1 MKKTAQPIEV
11 PVLVVGAGP
20 AGMATATTLANH
32 GVASL
37 LVERRLEPS
46 SHPRA
51 TVASTRSMELFR
63 SWGLEARVRSGG
75 VEVDFQ
81 ELVSET
87 LASASTGTV
96 IDLGLPTRA
105 QSAVISPTTPLC
117 VPQDHLERVL
127 LEHLRSRDE
136 VHVALGTE
144 VQAVDVGA
152 EGAAAVLR
160 DVRSNATRSVRARY
174 VVVADGAHSTV
185 RTSLGIPARGPDGLL
200 DATSAV
206 FRAPLWDLLGDRRYG
221 LYVVTHP
228 EADGVFLPAGRDD
241 RWLFG
246 VEWKRED
253 GDPHASMLDEEK
265 MSRRIIAGAGVRD
278 LTPRIESIGS
288 FTFAAKMADR
298 VRHQS
303 AFLVGDAAHR
313 VTPRGGTGMNAAIHD
328 GFDLGWKLAWVLNG
342 WSGEALLDSY
352 EAERRPVVEHNFARS
367 IDENGSA
374 RDVDEFHVDLG
385 GRMPHVRVS
394 TASGPRSTLD
404 LLGRGLTLFVGPEG
418 AAWRAAATD
427 VPGSVPVAA
436 HSLDAIGAR
445 ALGIPASGALLV
457 RPDGVLGGWWSSA
470 AAARHLPAAVREVA
484 MAVASSES
492 GSHSGARGHRQRRD
506 ARDRGSERRAAF
518 LDHRRV
524 RRRA

>member
-313 VTPRGGTGMNAAIHD
+313 VTPRGG
-328 GFDLGWKLAWVLNG
+328 
-342 WSGEALLDSY
+342 
-352 EAERRPVVEHNFARS
+352 
-367 IDENGSA
+367 
-374 RDVDEFHVDLG
+374 
-385 GRMPHVRVS
+385 
-394 TASGPRSTLD
+394 
-404 LLGRGLTLFVGPEG
+404 
-418 AAWRAAATD
+418 RA
-427 VPGSVPVAA
+427 
-436 HSLDAIGAR
+436 
-445 ALGIPASGALLV
+445 
-457 RPDGVLGGWWSSA
+457 
-470 AAARHLPAAVREVA
+470 
-484 MAVASSES
+484 
-492 GSHSGARGHRQRRD
+492 
-506 ARDRGSERRAAF
+506 
-518 LDHRRV
+518 
-524 RRRA
+524 